1 MRAPRTTYSPAV
13 KKVGAI
19 MSVVI
24 CIRKASPLYG
34 HSLDHVRPAQP
45 INSAMEVEL
54 VKNKAHSDTAR
65 CVFWRVVAY
74 SKLRRQR

>member
-1 MRAPRTTYSPAV
+1 MYSPAV
-13 KKVGAI
+13 KKVGAM

-45 INSAMEVEL
+45 ISSAIEVTL
-54 VKNKAHSDTAR
+54 VNNKARLNTAR
-65 CVFWRVVAY
+65 RV
-74 SKLRRQR
+74 